1 MFRTYR
7 PMPFREIRQDNSRQP
22 PIICLRSPV
31 IGIPVEMTQ
40 SECRQYGLS
49 LSLSSV
55 EYSSFFSLG
64 QHAVLTAPMQ
74 AAVSMPYR
82 RVTDRHTDGQTARQ
96 TPIN

>member
-1 MFRTYR
+1 
-7 PMPFREIRQDNSRQP
+7 MPFREIRQDNSRQP

-49 LSLSSV
+49 LSLSS
-55 EYSSFFSLG
+55 EYSSFFSFG
-64 QHAVLTAPMQ
+64 QHAVLTALMQ

-82 RVTDRHTDGQTARQ
+82 RVTDRQTDGQTARQ